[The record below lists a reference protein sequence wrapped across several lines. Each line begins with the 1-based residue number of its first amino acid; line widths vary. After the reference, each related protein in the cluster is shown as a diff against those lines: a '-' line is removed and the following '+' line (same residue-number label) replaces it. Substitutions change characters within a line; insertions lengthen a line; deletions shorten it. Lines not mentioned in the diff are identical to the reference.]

1 MLESLEEFLI
11 QLCILLGFKETVC
24 FFLILTWFN
33 QLVALDKTLLNK
45 LSTYRCGS
53 PKLLPVS
60 SAESSVS
67 VGLYFR
73 TRKEFLEFEEKLKEN
88 EEILHGIIS
97 VKDNFE
103 NFENQESE
111 SEEDYYLV

>member
-1 MLESLEEFLI
+1 MYFVGFQGNSLLFLDPH
-11 QLCILLGFKETVC
+11 
-24 FFLILTWFN
+24 
-33 QLVALDKTLLNK
+33 LVQPACSSGQDLVNK

-111 SEEDYYLV
+111 SEEDYYLL